1 MTISLKSARVNS
13 KLTQEEAAKKI
24 GVSKNTLLNRERGKS
39 FPDVIKIR
47 MIEKVYNISYND
59 IDFLPKNYT

>member
-1 MTISLKSARVNS
+1 MSISLKSARFNS

-24 GVSKNTLLNRERGKS
+24 GVSKNTLLNWERGKS

>member
-24 GVSKNTLLNRERGKS
+24 GVSKNTLLNWERGKS